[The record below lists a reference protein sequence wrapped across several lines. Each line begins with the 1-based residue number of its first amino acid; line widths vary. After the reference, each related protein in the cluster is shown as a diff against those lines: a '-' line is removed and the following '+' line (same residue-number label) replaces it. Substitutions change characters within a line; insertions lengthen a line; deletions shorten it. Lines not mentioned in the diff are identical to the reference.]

1 MRVTARPLLW
11 ALWGVALVRASSPL
25 SQGLAVAI
33 VGRDCVV
40 IAADAT
46 LRRGAT
52 LLSSDTDRITKVAP
66 DALLAAVG
74 DPADGQRL
82 AEVRSPPDRFI
93 HSSESAHT
101 AFGSF
106 ARGTTRRTDMMSHV
120 SLCDPPKR
128 RLLRRRIVPLSAPPG
143 IVSWLRGSELLRAN
157 IAVRRF
163 TANGGDPQVHRYTSR
178 GGASSGLWIGFGPD
192 RR

>member
-1 MRVTARPLLW
+1 MTARPFLLW

-82 AEVRSPPDRFI
+82 AEVRSPPRSV
-93 HSSESAHT
+93 H
-101 AFGSF
+101 
-106 ARGTTRRTDMMSHV
+106 
-120 SLCDPPKR
+120 P
-128 RLLRRRIVPLSAPPG
+128 LLRIGAHRIWFV
-143 IVSWLRGSELLRAN
+143 RAGQDATN
-157 IAVRRF
+157 
-163 TANGGDPQVHRYTSR
+163 
-178 GGASSGLWIGFGPD
+178 
-192 RR
+192 